1 MSTLLC
7 GLMLRIHS
15 YSTGVCYYRVAVI
28 WTHDYLRV
36 NELTLKFMGNI
47 DRNKDT
53 MKRSSITERSIY
65 WLHAMIMTANLYF
78 QQDES
83 NHLVFRHDRHYVYAL
98 SHILTFTGD
107 KDNDCPWT
115 FDQLRN
121 RWRAKKVKSSIVWWI
136 ELHYLTPPSVLA
148 ISVG

>member
-1 MSTLLC
+1 MTTLLC

-15 YSTGVCYYRVAVI
+15 YFTGVCYYCVTVI

-53 MKRSSITERSIY
+53 ITRSISGRSTY
-65 WLHAMIMTANLYF
+65 WLHAMIMTATLYF

-83 NHLVFRHDRHYVYAL
+83 NHLVFMHYWHYVYAL
-98 SHILTFTGD
+98 SHTLTFTGD
-107 KDNDCPWT
+107 KDNGCPWT

-121 RWRAKKVKSSIVWWI
+121 RWRAKKVKNSIVWWI

-148 ISVG
+148 MSVG